1 MENGVFRKITQ
12 RSIRVIKNRSIWIS
26 NHGEIKDGSG
36 MKISES
42 RKTHI
47 EIKMKLNLNR
57 NPNPKI
63 DDT

>member
-12 RSIRVIKNRSIWIS
+12 RSIREIKNRSIWIS

-36 MKISES
+36 MKFSES

-47 EIKMKLNLNR
+47 EIKTKLNLNR
-57 NPNPKI
+57 NLNPKI